1 MDPALEQDIY
11 GDKPWALSPMI
22 ASKCLNA
29 DSWRGLLQLTGHLL
43 ANFFPAMNYIQVTQ
57 AQGTAA
63 EQKAW
68 SPNQPE
74 EDTSVLARDKDDATL
89 SNLKGNP
96 DGRRAHFAKEDN
108 RKAITMTPE
117 HWFNMDF
124 CNGERVCTRAVR
136 IATLTARHRR
146 LHGLQHA
153 VTEASGWSFFLSD
166 AILGWSSEKF
176 RHLLLQTSLTMG
188 TILAACHIC
197 LQIARRVER
206 LLLHSLCRP

>member
-1 MDPALEQDIY
+1 
-11 GDKPWALSPMI
+11 
-22 ASKCLNA
+22 
-29 DSWRGLLQLTGHLL
+29 
-43 ANFFPAMNYIQVTQ
+43 MNYMQVIQSPD
-57 AQGTAA
+57 TAE

-68 SPNQPE
+68 NPNQPE
-74 EDTSVLARDKDDATL
+74 EDTSVLTRDKDDATL

-108 RKAITMTPE
+108 RKAVTITPE

-136 IATLTARHRR
+136 IALLIAPRCR

-153 VTEASGWSFFLSD
+153 VTEASGWPLFFFD

-176 RHLLLQTSLTMG
+176 RHLLLRLRLQWGQSGSLSRMSADPAMRRKTTS
-188 TILAACHIC
+188 
-197 LQIARRVER
+197 
-206 LLLHSLCRP
+206 S